1 MSSVFKHFYEF
12 EDFRFDAERRV
23 LWREGDVVAL
33 PPKAAEV
40 LRVLLEERGNLVGRQ
55 EILDRV
61 WADTFVEEGNL
72 NQAVSALRRS
82 LGGDVIQTV
91 PKRGYR
97 FAADVKEIEPA
108 SAAATLY
115 EKRTIS
121 TSVVDEYEELPSVA
135 TSPITQVA
143 VPHRRA
149 ASPWFAVAIAG
160 CVILAGITLVLVFG
174 PGGKA
179 PVGVRGRPVGSL
191 AVLPLTP
198 FSDEKET
205 GELSLRITDAL
216 ITKLGRF
223 DNLVVRPT
231 NAVLRFAERDGDV
244 AAIGSQLGV
253 DAVLDGRLQEEG
265 GRLRVTLQLISV
277 ADGNQLWSEQF
288 DGRVGET
295 LALQDLIANRF
306 GGDLALVNSHQAQ
319 EIRPASNEA
328 YEAYL
333 KGRYLWNQRKKE
345 TYYKALEFF
354 ERSIQI
360 DPNFALGYA
369 GIADTYHLLQQRNAI
384 STVDAFEKAEAAAR
398 RAYELDPNLAE
409 ANTSMGAVLH
419 IRYVK
424 WVEAEDLY
432 KRAIELNRNLAE
444 PYARLGMLYNGWGR
458 FDEAL
463 GVLQKAVELD
473 PTSVNNAIYLGANHY
488 FAKRFDKAETQFKRI
503 LEFAPG
509 TERAHFFLTRIY
521 ELQGKHDLAVEHALR
536 EREIYRPQS
545 VEPLRRAYQKG
556 GIEAFWRKQIE
567 LLTEESKEM
576 FALENHIASR
586 YVLLGE
592 YETAVD
598 HVERNL
604 ENLGSM
610 HNYGR
615 VDPLF
620 EKLHTH
626 PRYISAMSKTAP
638 PPH

>member
-1 MSSVFKHFYEF
+1 MSSVFNHFYEF
-12 EDFRFDAERRV
+12 DDFRFDPERRI
-23 LWREGDVVAL
+23 LWRGRDVVAL

-40 LRVLLEERGNLVGRQ
+40 LRLLLEERGNLVGRQ

-72 NQAVSALRRS
+72 NQAVSALRKT
-82 LGGDVIQTV
+82 LGANVIQTV

-97 FAADVKEIEPA
+97 FASDVRETE
-108 SAAATLY
+108 AAPTEAVLI
-115 EKRTIS
+115 EKRTVS
-121 TSVVDEYEELPSVA
+121 TSIVDEYEETPPETFSGARAAALPGRRTRSWL
-135 TSPITQVA
+135 PVA
-143 VPHRRA
+143 VA
-149 ASPWFAVAIAG
+149 GCVLLASVAIAW
-160 CVILAGITLVLVFG
+160 TLG
-174 PGGKA
+174 TRGKTPA
-179 PVGVRGRPVGSL
+179 ASRPVGSL
-191 AVLPLTP
+191 AVLPLKP
-198 FSDEKET
+198 FSEDKEI

-216 ITKLGRF
+216 ITRLGRF
-223 DNLVVRPT
+223 DGLIVRPT
-231 NAVLRFAERDGDV
+231 NAVQRFARREGDV
-244 AAIGSQLGV
+244 AAIGSELGV

-277 ADGNQLWSEQF
+277 ADGGQLWSEQF
-288 DGRVGET
+288 DGKVGET

-306 GGDLALVNSHQAQ
+306 GADLSFVNSRHAQ
-319 EIRPASNEA
+319 ELRPANNEA

-333 KGRYLWNQRKKE
+333 KGRYLWNQRRKE
-345 TYYKALEFF
+345 SYYKALEYF
-354 ERSIQI
+354 ETSIRI
-360 DPNFALGYA
+360 DPSFALGYT

-384 STVDAFEKAEAAAR
+384 STLDAFGRAEAAAR

-409 ANTSMGAVLH
+409 ANTSMGHVMH

-424 WVEAEDLY
+424 WTEAEDFY
-432 KRAIELNRNLAE
+432 KRAIEINRNLAE
-444 PYARLGMLYNGWGR
+444 PYARLGMLYNSWGR

-463 GVLQKAVELD
+463 GVLQRAVELD
-473 PTSVNNAIYLGANHY
+473 PTSINNSIYLGANY
-488 FAKRFDKAETQFKRI
+488 YLSKQFDKAVPQFQRI

-521 ELQGKHDLAVEHALR
+521 ELQGKYDLAVEHALK
-536 EREIYRPQS
+536 EREVYRPGS
-545 VEPLRRAYQKG
+545 VEPLREAYRKSGIKG
-556 GIEAFWRKQIE
+556 FWRKQIE

-586 YVLLGE
+586 YVLLE
-592 YETAVD
+592 DFETAVD
-598 HVERNL
+598 YVERNL

-626 PRYISAMSKTAP
+626 PRYVAAMSKTAP
-638 PPH
+638 PSP